1 VTVVIGYVVAL
12 AACVGVVWLVAGRN
26 FVAQRDP
33 AVNLADIA
41 AKQVGLMSG
50 LAGYAVT
57 GMVLLVTLGR
67 SISDTSGTA
76 YTTVVTMFFISWMA
90 YAGTAFLFA
99 NMSDHDEEG
108 RREPRH
114 GFDVPAAQFAGAAA
128 TLEFAFGLGWLAL
141 RPLFLAFGLTRL
153 ADLVSLVLV
162 GVAIA
167 SYGLVAHQLHRSG
180 FGPARVLTAIPLLTV
195 GATLLY
201 GLLVAMLGARSE
213 QAALDLI
220 VVGFAFGALAF
231 GFFITLNILGSY
243 RPTARLLARIGGY
256 LVVAFAQ
263 ANVLLVG
270 FLLLAVLGLA

>member
-12 AACVGVVWLVAGRN
+12 VACISAVWLVAGRN

-33 AVNLADIA
+33 AVSLADIA
-41 AKQVGLMSG
+41 AKHVGLMSG

-99 NMSDHDEEG
+99 NMSDHDEEA
-108 RREPRH
+108 RRQPRH

-141 RPLFLAFGLTRL
+141 RPLFLAFGLARL

-180 FGPARVLTAIPLLTV
+180 FGPARIVIAMPLLTV
-195 GATLLY
+195 AATLLY
-201 GLLVAMLGARSE
+201 GLIAGLLGARSD
-213 QAALDLI
+213 QAALELI
-220 VVGFAFGALAF
+220 VVGFGFGALAF
-231 GFFITLNILGSY
+231 GFFVTLNIPGAY
-243 RPTARLLARIGGY
+243 RPTARLLAR
-256 LVVAFAQ
+256 
-263 ANVLLVG
+263 VG
-270 FLLLAVLGLA
+270 ATS

>member
-1 VTVVIGYVVAL
+1 
-12 AACVGVVWLVAGRN
+12 
-26 FVAQRDP
+26 
-33 AVNLADIA
+33 
-41 AKQVGLMSG
+41 MSG

-108 RREPRH
+108 RRQPRH

-128 TLEFAFGLGWLAL
+128 TLESAFGLGWLAL
-141 RPLFLAFGLTRL
+141 RPLFLAFGLARL

-180 FGPARVLTAIPLLTV
+180 FGPARVVTAMPLLTV
-195 GATLLY
+195 AATLLY
-201 GLLVAMLGARSE
+201 GLIAGLLGARSD
-213 QAALDLI
+213 QAALELI
-220 VVGFAFGALAF
+220 VVGFGFGALAF
-231 GFFITLNILGSY
+231 GFFVTLNILGAY
-243 RPTARLLARIGGY
+243 RPTARLLARVGGY
-256 LVVAFAQ
+256 LVIGFVQ

>member
-1 VTVVIGYVVAL
+1 VTIVVGYLIAAALTIG
-12 AACVGVVWLVAGRN
+12 GVWLVAGRN
-26 FVAQRDP
+26 FVSQRDP
-33 AVNLADIA
+33 AVNLSDIA

-67 SISDTSGTA
+67 SLSDTSSTA

-99 NMSDHDEEG
+99 NMSDHDEAA
-108 RREPRH
+108 RRQPRH
-114 GFDVPAAQFAGAAA
+114 GFDAPAAQFAGAAG

-141 RPLFLAFGLTRL
+141 RPLFLAFGLGRL

-180 FGPARVLTAIPLLTV
+180 YGPARILTAIPLLTV
-195 GATLLY
+195 GAILIY
-201 GLLVAMLGARSE
+201 ALLVAMLGSRSD

-231 GFFITLNILGSY
+231 GFFITINVLGSY
-243 RPTARLLARIGGY
+243 GPTARFLAKTGGY
-256 LVVAFAQ
+256 LVIAFVH